1 LEGFSL
7 SSAKIN
13 LNAPVETV
21 MRSPPVKVLFSDTV
35 ATVIDKMLTYDI
47 GAVIVE
53 MGGKPVGIITEK
65 DILSR
70 VVRAGKSP
78 SSTYAQEVMSKPLIT
93 IEADKPISEALKLM
107 RDNKIRR
114 LAVTRRG
121 SLVGILTE
129 RRIIDALV

>member
-1 LEGFSL
+1 M

-13 LNAPVETV
+13 LNVPVETV

-121 SLVGILTE
+121 GLVGILTE

>member
-1 LEGFSL
+1 L

-13 LNAPVETV
+13 LNVPVETV

-121 SLVGILTE
+121 GLVGILTE

>member
-1 LEGFSL
+1 L

-13 LNAPVETV
+13 LNVPVETV
-21 MRSPPVKVLFSDTV
+21 MRSPPVKVLFSDSV
-35 ATVIDKMLTYDI
+35 ATVIDKMLMYDI

-65 DILSR
+65 DILNR
-70 VVRAGKSP
+70 VIRAGRSP
-78 SSTYAQEVMSKPLIT
+78 NSTYAQEIMSRPLIT

-114 LAVTRRG
+114 LAVTKRG

>member
-1 LEGFSL
+1 M

-13 LNAPVETV
+13 LNTPVETI

-35 ATVIDKMLTYDI
+35 ATIIDKMSMYDI

-53 MGGKPVGIITEK
+53 MGGKPVGIVTEK
-65 DILSR
+65 DILNR
-70 VVRAGKSP
+70 VIRAGKNP
-78 SSTYAQEVMSKPLIT
+78 NLTYAHEIMSKPLIM

-121 SLVGILTE
+121 NLVGIVTE
-129 RRIIDALV
+129 RRIIDTLV

>member
-1 LEGFSL
+1 M

-13 LNAPVETV
+13 LNTPVKAI
-21 MRSPPVKVLFSDTV
+21 MRSPPVKALFSDTV
-35 ATVIDKMLTYDI
+35 ATVIDKMSMYDI

-65 DILSR
+65 DILNR
-70 VVRAGKSP
+70 VVRAGRSP
-78 SSTYAQEVMSKPLIT
+78 SSTYAHEVMSKPLIA

-129 RRIIDALV
+129 RRIIDALI

>member
-1 LEGFSL
+1 
-7 SSAKIN
+7 
-13 LNAPVETV
+13 

-35 ATVIDKMLTYDI
+35 ATVIDKMSTYDI

-65 DILSR
+65 DILNR
-70 VVRAGKSP
+70 VIRAGKNP
-78 SSTYAQEVMSKPLIT
+78 ALTYAHEVMSKPLIT
-93 IEADKPISEALKLM
+93 IEADKTLSEALKLM

-114 LAVTRRG
+114 LAVTKRG
-121 SLVGILTE
+121 MLVGILTE